1 MFAPKLLRLSLERG
15 ALGKGFQMDEKREF
29 TRVPYR
35 VELKAGQ
42 DRCIRCMEI
51 VNLSLGGC
59 LLSVDGEM
67 KEGEEC
73 RIEILMSGALEG
85 QSIRVKGRVIR
96 TEKGRVALRFT
107 EIDPESLFHLRNIV
121 RYNASD
127 ADAVERE
134 IERHPGLF

>member
-1 MFAPKLLRLSLERG
+1 
-15 ALGKGFQMDEKREF
+15 MDEKREF

-35 VELKAGQ
+35 IEVQAGA
-42 DRCIRCMEI
+42 DRCIRCKEI
-51 VNLSLGGC
+51 LNLSLGGC

-85 QSIRVKGRVIR
+85 QRIKVRGKVIR
-96 TEKGRVALRFT
+96 TEEGKAALRFT
-107 EIDPESLFHLRNIV
+107 ETDPESLLHLRNVV
-121 RYNASD
+121 RYNAPD

-134 IERHPGLF
+134 IDRHPGLF